1 MTVFSTNNLS
11 KSFKDKLLFEGVS
24 FGMEMGERVGI
35 IGKNGAGKT
44 TLMKIIAG
52 LDTPDEGD
60 VVFNNNVSHEFLNQ
74 SPSFDSSETILDAVM
89 QAREKEF
96 KLLEEYRQLCSLPPD
111 EQEGSALDR
120 IQAVTHELDMS
131 GGWELEREAEAV
143 LMRLG
148 MNEPYKICDTLSGG
162 QKKRVAL
169 ARALV
174 SNPELL
180 ILDEPT
186 NHLDA
191 DSVQWL
197 QDRLMASNKA
207 ILLVTHDRYFLDAI
221 ATRIVEID
229 RHKIFSYPGNYEKY
243 LEQKEIFV
251 KAEESSREHKL
262 MRLRTELAW
271 LQKGAKARRTK
282 QKSRVDWINELKKST
297 RKTKEKNIEIE
308 LGHVFL
314 GSRIIEAHDIKKS
327 IAGKLLFKNFTYI
340 AKPKDRIG
348 IIGPNGSGKST
359 LLNVLAGRVP
369 PDDGRVLIG
378 ATVNIGYFKQE
389 IQDLKP
395 RNSVIASLREV
406 AEYINVGV
414 GKERY
419 LTARDLLNKF
429 LFPHNQHSSLIETL
443 SGGEKRRLALLR
455 VLMANPNVLLLDE
468 PTNDF
473 DLQTLAAFEEY
484 LDNFYGVL
492 IIVSHDRAFLDRTVD
507 FILSFDGN
515 GNIKEYPGNYSN
527 YLEKREQELKEDKK
541 LRQPKSNNKTK
552 LKSPDNGEK
561 PKKLSYKDQ
570 IEFNNIENEINTLEA
585 DKKEFEELINS
596 GGITDFK
603 ELEKISLKLEEI
615 DQKIDGLTLRWI
627 ELSEMTAD

>member
-120 IQAVTHELDMS
+120 IQAVTHELYMS

-541 LRQPKSNNKTK
+541 LRQPKSNNKPK